1 MNMISRSLIVAAAV
15 LALAACDKTPERST
29 HVGAQFQVDRLFTH
43 EGCTVYRFED
53 GGRNRYYANCSGN
66 VTTSWAENCG
76 KNCTTE
82 VMITTN

>member
-15 LALAACDKTPERST
+15 LALTACERRAEVSSHAGT
-29 HVGAQFQVDRLFTH
+29 DFQVDRLFTH

-53 GGRNRYYANCSGN
+53 GGRNRYYANCSGKA
-66 VTTSWAENCG
+66 TTSWAENCG